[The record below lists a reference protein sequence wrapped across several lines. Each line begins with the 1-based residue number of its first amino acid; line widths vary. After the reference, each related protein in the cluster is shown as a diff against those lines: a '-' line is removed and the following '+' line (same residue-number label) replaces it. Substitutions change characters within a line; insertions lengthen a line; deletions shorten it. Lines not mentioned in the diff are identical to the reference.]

1 MKIVKIEEVIDN
13 WGRYETTVHPAQI
26 AEVLRDP
33 ETWTDDQAFYDEG
46 GQIYLIDDYFPGII
60 PNGYSN
66 FQRDKPKRSPQ
77 VQSKHR
83 TNGYCGVYANTETY
97 IGRRFFKPRDVF
109 VRTVK
114 LL

>member
-46 GQIYLIDDYFPGII
+46 GQIYLIDDLIGKEVEVEGIGTI
-60 PNGYSN
+60 
-66 FQRDKPKRSPQ
+66 KI
-77 VQSKHR
+77 
-83 TNGYCGVYANTETY
+83 EE
-97 IGRRFFKPRDVF
+97 
-109 VRTVK
+109 
-114 LL
+114 